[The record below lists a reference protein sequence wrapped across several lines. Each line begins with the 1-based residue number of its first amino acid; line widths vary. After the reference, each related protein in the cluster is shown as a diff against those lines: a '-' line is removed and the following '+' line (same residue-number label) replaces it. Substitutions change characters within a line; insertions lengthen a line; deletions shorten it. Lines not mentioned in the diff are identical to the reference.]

1 MVFRKGAGIMNKL
14 FKCIGVFV
22 LAIVILGIPVLFALS
37 LVFQW
42 IAFVYLLL
50 LTTLDVILL
59 TIGLYLLAD
68 YFEDNF

>member
-1 MVFRKGAGIMNKL
+1 MNKL
-14 FKCIGVFV
+14 FKFIGAIV

-59 TIGLYLLAD
+59 TIGLYVLAD

>member
-1 MVFRKGAGIMNKL
+1 MNKL